1 MLVHG
6 PAHGIVA
13 ITVDQRLSPEG
24 AGATLTIPATAT
36 RRVDHCTFQEPP
48 PAWGLEEVIVAG
60 VCGRRGS
67 SCPPAASPGCGRR
80 SATSRASPAASST
93 SSTCSTVGG
102 ALTPDAQVRLR
113 WDTIGPRT
121 VVPVGAATGT
131 TMIVDLVR
139 DGPHGLVGGT
149 SGSGKTEFLKTLFC
163 GTRPPVY
170 QSIKPSD
177 MQESYWV
184 QLKNPEKFQGIKS
197 AVQGLPGVNTVRD
210 LREVL
215 KPIYFWMNV
224 FQWGAISIAAF
235 LVVAAIL
242 QVGNTI
248 RLAAFARRR
257 EIGIMRLVGAS
268 SLYIQLPFLM
278 ESLVA
283 ALVGVGLAAG
293 ALVLFMWVVIYGT
306 LRPSS
311 NIVAWVDW
319 GTPPGRSRRSP

>member
-1 MLVHG
+1 MQLTYVFSELGNGLRRNLSMTVAVVVTIFVSLTLVG
-6 PAHGIVA
+6 MGLLLNAQAHKAEQYWGSRLQ
-13 ITVDQRLSPEG
+13 ITVFLCNQN
-24 AGATLTIPATAT
+24 
-36 RRVDHCTFQEPP
+36 
-48 PAWGLEEVIVAG
+48 
-60 VCGRRGS
+60 
-67 SCPPAASPGCGRR
+67 
-80 SATSRASPAASST
+80 SATPNCVNGEATQTQKSAIEKVLSSNPEVASWRLQSKQEAYDKWRAAYVSNN
-93 SSTCSTVGG
+93 
-102 ALTPDAQVRLR
+102 
-113 WDTIGPRT
+113 DTER
-121 VVPVGAATGT
+121 
-131 TMIVDLVR
+131 R
-139 DGPHGLVGGT
+139 
-149 SGSGKTEFLKTLFC
+149 
-163 GTRPPVY
+163 VY

-184 QLKNPEKFQGIKS
+184 QLKNPERFAGIKS
-197 AVQGLPGVNTVRD
+197 AVQDMAGVNTVRD

-224 FQWGAISIAAF
+224 FKWGAIAVAGFLIIAA
-235 LVVAAIL
+235 VL

-283 ALVGVGLAAG
+283 AVIGVGLAAG
-293 ALVLFMWVVIYGT
+293 SLLLFMWVVIYRT

-319 GTPPGRSRRSP
+319 GNAFWAIGCIALIGLALTMLPTLVMTRKYLKV

>member
-1 MLVHG
+1 MQLTYVFSELGNGLKRNVSMTIAVIVTIFVSLTLVG
-6 PAHGIVA
+6 MGLLLNAQAHKAEDYWGSKLQ
-13 ITVDQRLSPEG
+13 ITVFLCNQNS
-24 AGATLTIPATAT
+24 ATANC
-36 RRVDHCTFQEPP
+36 VN
-48 PAWGLEEVIVAG
+48 GEV
-60 VCGRRGS
+60 
-67 SCPPAASPGCGRR
+67 
-80 SATSRASPAASST
+80 T
-93 SSTCSTVGG
+93 
-102 ALTPDAQVRLR
+102 DAQKEQIQQVLRTNNEVSSYRLETKQEAYDK
-113 WDTIGPRT
+113 WKAAYISDNDTER
-121 VVPVGAATGT
+121 
-131 TMIVDLVR
+131 R
-139 DGPHGLVGGT
+139 
-149 SGSGKTEFLKTLFC
+149 
-163 GTRPPVY
+163 VY

-177 MQESYWV
+177 MQEAYWV

-224 FQWGAISIAAF
+224 FQWGAIAIASF

-268 SLYIQLPFLM
+268 SLYIQLPFLL

-319 GTPPGRSRRSP
+319 GNAAWAIGAIAVIGLALTLLPTLVMTRKYLKV

>member
-1 MLVHG
+1 MQLTYVFSELGNGLKRNLSMTIAVIVTIFVSLTLVG
-6 PAHGIVA
+6 MGLLLNAQAHKAEDYWGSKLQ
-13 ITVDQRLSPEG
+13 ITVFLCNQN
-24 AGATLTIPATAT
+24 
-36 RRVDHCTFQEPP
+36 
-48 PAWGLEEVIVAG
+48 
-60 VCGRRGS
+60 
-67 SCPPAASPGCGRR
+67 
-80 SATSRASPAASST
+80 SATPNCVNGEVTQDQKASIQQVLNSNGEVASW
-93 SSTCSTVGG
+93 
-102 ALTPDAQVRLR
+102 RLQSKQEAYDK
-113 WDTIGPRT
+113 WKEAYVSGNDTER
-121 VVPVGAATGT
+121 
-131 TMIVDLVR
+131 R
-139 DGPHGLVGGT
+139 
-149 SGSGKTEFLKTLFC
+149 
-163 GTRPPVY
+163 VY

-184 QLKNPEKFQGIKS
+184 QLKNPEKFQGIKT
-197 AVQGLPGVNTVRD
+197 AVAGKPGVNTVRD

-224 FQWGAISIAAF
+224 FKWGAIAIASF
-235 LVVAAIL
+235 LVIAAIL

-293 ALVLFMWVVIYGT
+293 ALLLFMWAVIYRT

-311 NIVAWVDW
+311 TIVAWVDW
-319 GTPPGRSRRSP
+319 GNAAWAIAAIAAIGLALTLIPTLVMTRKYLKV